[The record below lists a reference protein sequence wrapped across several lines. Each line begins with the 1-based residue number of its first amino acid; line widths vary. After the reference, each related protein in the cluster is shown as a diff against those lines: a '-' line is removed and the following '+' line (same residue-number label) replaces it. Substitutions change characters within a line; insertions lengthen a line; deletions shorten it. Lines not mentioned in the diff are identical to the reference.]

1 VTHPQRSGA
10 AEPVL
15 ITDAAKSYEEDL
27 ATRKRRYAVM
37 MGMRVP
43 FMVLAVV
50 FYQTPWVAVTLLV
63 LSIPLPWMAVLIAN
77 DRLPRRREEVNRYRG
92 DRTALEARPHPVI
105 GLPDD
110 TAPSGDGVVV
120 DGMIVDRPDVN
131 GAHPDAHRTG

>member
-10 AEPVL
+10 SDPVL
-15 ITDAAKSYEEDL
+15 ITDAARSYEEDL
-27 ATRKRRYAVM
+27 ATRKRRYALM
-37 MGMRVP
+37 MGMRLP

-50 FYQTPWVAVTLLV
+50 FYETPWLAVSLLV

-77 DRLPRRREEVNRYRG
+77 DRLPRKREEVSRYRS

-105 GLPDD
+105 GLPGG

-120 DGMIVDRPDVN
+120 DGMVVDRPDVN